1 MDCLLLLDCSRPR
14 PDSAPEI
21 GDCEIEHLASSAT
34 DDGLDHVEGEP
45 LGHLK
50 GDLGRD
56 DKFFSIYNGIDK
68 HRPVMSEGGRDPRL
82 HVCRVLDP
90 NLRQNLAPE
99 TLDILLRA
107 LAQGLHQVYL
117 ITGALVLLVAI
128 TAWLLPRG
136 LSPIRP
142 ARDGR

>member
-1 MDCLLLLDCSRPR
+1 MTFLISFFNDWPSGLPTSPRFSRPR

-56 DKFFSIYNGIDK
+56 REFLPIHDGIDK

-90 NLRQNLAPE
+90 NPSD
-99 TLDILLRA
+99 T
-107 LAQGLHQVYL
+107 
-117 ITGALVLLVAI
+117 
-128 TAWLLPRG
+128 RG
-136 LSPIRP
+136 LSHGREIRVLELS
-142 ARDGR
+142 AKIQEAGRSLLEFYES